1 MSLTDVACRN
11 AKPESKPRKMTDG
24 AGLYLYISPA
34 GTKTWRVDYRH
45 KGKRQTATL
54 GQYPRVSL
62 ATARGMRDEL
72 KRNLGEG
79 VTPTKGDAQAVQNPF
94 QRVANEWLEAQRGAW
109 SEKHYERIASRFR
122 RDVFPSIGK
131 RDIAEIEAPEL
142 LKIIRAVEAR
152 GALDVASRIHQTLG
166 AIFRYGIACGLCKR
180 DPAADLR
187 GALRPGPRVKHV
199 AALGASEMP
208 SFLNALSHAD
218 CEPQSRL
225 ALLLAIHTACRTNE
239 IRFGRWGEID
249 GDVWRIPGER
259 MKMGA
264 DHVVPLSRQVL
275 AILDQLRE
283 LADGGGFIVPGDK
296 PVKPI
301 SENRMLYLVYR
312 LGFYTKATVHGFRS
326 TFSTVANES
335 ELWSPDAIEKA
346 LAHSPKNA
354 VRAAYYRGMRLEE
367 RRRLMQWWSD
377 KLDEWEAAGNSKQ
390 APARVPTID
399 TDLSDLLS

>member
-1 MSLTDVACRN
+1 MPLTDVACRN
-11 AKPESKPRKMTDG
+11 AKSASKPRKIADG
-24 AGLYLYISPA
+24 AGLYLYISTK

-45 KGKRQTATL
+45 EGKRQTATL
-54 GQYPRVSL
+54 GRYPRVSL
-62 ATARGMRDEL
+62 ATARAMREEL
-72 KRNLGEG
+72 KRNLSEG
-79 VTPTKGDAQAVQNPF
+79 VAPAKGEAQAVQNQF
-94 QRVANEWLEAQRGAW
+94 QRIANEWLEAQRGAW
-109 SEKHYERIASRFR
+109 SEKHHERIASRFR
-122 RDVFPSIGK
+122 RDVFPFIGK
-131 RDIAEIEAPEL
+131 RDVAEIEAPEL

-187 GALRPGPRVKHV
+187 GALRPAPRVKHV

-208 SFLNALSHAD
+208 AFLDALSHAD

-225 ALLLAIHTACRTNE
+225 ALLLTIHTACRTNE
-239 IRFGRWGEID
+239 IRFGRWDEVE
-249 GDVWRIPGER
+249 GDVWRIPGKR
-259 MKMGA
+259 MKMGG
-264 DHVVPLSRQVL
+264 DHLVPLSRQVL
-275 AILDQLRE
+275 AILHRLRE
-283 LADGGGFIVPGDK
+283 LADGGGYIVPGDK

-346 LAHSPKNA
+346 LAHSPKNT

-377 KLDEWEAAGNSKQ
+377 NLDEWEGTGAAKHASVSAK
-390 APARVPTID
+390 TIN